1 MGRQRRKHERS
12 HGMAHHTVT
21 PYDTGK
27 IKIGCM
33 YTPPRRVVD
42 LGVHAELLQTALL
55 GIHMPWYQRVWRKW
69 FGGEIGRAHV

>member
-33 YTPPRRVVD
+33 YTPPRRVQD
-42 LGVHAELLQTALL
+42 LGVHAELLQRALL
-55 GIHMPWYQRVWRKW
+55 GIKLSWYEWLKLKMT
-69 FGGEIGRAHV
+69 GL